1 MHWMKNFVSQ
11 FASTIYG
18 LLLRTSSA
26 KVLFQSRG
34 AAAWSLPLSSG
45 LGYCFVKISRLLQLN
60 RVLRSAAQ
68 LIGPILDFYLCLGLY
83 ACQPVLAHYLAKLFL
98 LLFLS
103 FCHQSGLLVNT
114 KHHVMVHI
122 GSGMHHA
129 LSCYLVKSD
138 LSI

>member
-1 MHWMKNFVSQ
+1 MHWMRNFVSQ

-26 KVLFQSRG
+26 NFLFQSLG
-34 AAAWSLPLSSG
+34 AAAWSLPLSSV
-45 LGYCFVKISRLLQLN
+45 LGYCFIQISRLLPLT

-83 ACQPVLAHYLAKLFL
+83 VCQPVLAHYFATFFL

-114 KHHVMVHI
+114 KHHVMV
-122 GSGMHHA
+122 
-129 LSCYLVKSD
+129 
-138 LSI
+138 

>member
-1 MHWMKNFVSQ
+1 MSSLSISILDLGDALDEQLSQ
-11 FASTIYG
+11 FVSTIYG

-45 LGYCFVKISRLLQLN
+45 LGYCFIQISRLLPLN

-83 ACQPVLAHYLAKLFL
+83 GCQPVLAHYFARFFL

-103 FCHQSGLLVNT
+103 FCHQSGLL
-114 KHHVMVHI
+114 
-122 GSGMHHA
+122 
-129 LSCYLVKSD
+129 C
-138 LSI
+138 